1 MTILYPQ
8 AYWLLFFV
16 FVFVFMYRS
25 KDTLKKL
32 FSSKMFDNI
41 IVGKDKNKLNFLWLI
56 LSMVFLIIAISSPVI
71 SKKPIKVPQQSEKF
85 VVAFDISASMKVEDI
100 FPNRL
105 KFSKL
110 KFSELLDNLKD
121 ERVSL
126 FGFSSQAFLISAST
140 GDYESLRLLSKN
152 INQEYVSTSGS
163 SIYELLKALKI
174 LKNSQTAV
182 LVFTDGTDETNFD
195 KSLKYAKQNN
205 IKIYTYMIATRQGGT
220 IPLKNNQQ
228 QKDQNGNL
236 VVSSAN
242 DKIKNLS
249 INSGGAYL
257 RYSFEKNDIKKLFD
271 NMRQKLQANK
281 IKIKTIKQDMYLY
294 QVPLGLSLVFFLLP
308 FVGRVR

>member
-281 IKIKTIKQDMYLY
+281 IKTIKQDMYLY